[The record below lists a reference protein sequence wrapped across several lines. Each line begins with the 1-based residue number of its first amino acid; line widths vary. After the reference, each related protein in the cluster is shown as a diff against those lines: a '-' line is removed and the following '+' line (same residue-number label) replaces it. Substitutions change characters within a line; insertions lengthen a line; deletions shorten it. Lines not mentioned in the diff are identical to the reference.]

1 MSIYTD
7 IITLKG
13 STIGILGISLLATF
27 LLVQINIEQIQG
39 QETNNTTSTDNSS
52 NSTIEQKS
60 LDINKTALVIVDP
73 QNDFLSEGGAV
84 WDLVGEDVT
93 QNNVVENLVKLKNAA
108 NEAGIP
114 VFYSPHYYTEYE
126 YKNWKHLNHIDKVMF
141 DRKMFLKGTWGA
153 EFHPDLQPDE
163 NTFVL
168 SPHKG
173 LSNFHA
179 GDINIQLRQQ
189 DIQNIILA
197 GMSSNLCV
205 ESHLRD
211 AIENSYDVI
220 AIKDATAGAG
230 PDSTPSALH
239 NYGFIA
245 TEVTTTDD
253 IVDRLSRQ

>member
-1 MSIYTD
+1 MKFT
-7 IITLKG
+7 IIV
-13 STIGILGISLLATF
+13 IFIAVAF
-27 LLVQINIEQIQG
+27 LLTQINIQQG
-39 QETNNTTSTDNSS
+39 YSQEDNNVSTTENNLTEINS
-52 NSTIEQKS
+52 IDK
-60 LDINKTALVIVDP
+60 NKTALVIVDP

-84 WDLVGEDVT
+84 WDLVGEEVV
-93 QNNVVENLVKLKNAA
+93 QNNVVENLVKLRNAA
-108 NEAGIP
+108 TEAGIP
-114 VFYSPHYYTEYE
+114 IFYSPHYYTEYE
-126 YKNWKHLNHIDKVMF
+126 YKNWKHPNHIDEIMF
-141 DRKMFLKGTWGA
+141 ERKMFLKGTWGA
-153 EFHPDLQPDE
+153 EFHPDLQPNE

-173 LSNFHA
+173 LSNFWA

-230 PDSTPSALH
+230 PDSTPAALH
-239 NYGFIA
+239 NFGFIA

-253 IVDRLSRQ
+253 IIERLTK

>member
-1 MSIYTD
+1 MKYE
-7 IITLKG
+7 
-13 STIGILGISLLATF
+13 ILGIFLVSIFLVTQVDVQLVYSQESNDTSDNTNQADNNATE
-27 LLVQINIEQIQG
+27 I
-39 QETNNTTSTDNSS
+39 
-52 NSTIEQKS
+52 KS
-60 LDINKTALVIVDP
+60 LDKSKTALVIVDP

-84 WDLVGEDVT
+84 WDLVGEDVV
-93 QNNVVENLVKLKNAA
+93 QNNVVENLVKLREAA
-108 NEAGIP
+108 NAAGIP
-114 VFYSPHYYTEYE
+114 IFYSPHYYTEYE
-126 YKNWKHLNHIDKVMF
+126 YENWKHPNHIDKIMF
-141 DRKMFLKGTWGA
+141 ERQMFLKGTWGA

-173 LSNFHA
+173 LSNFWA

-189 DIQNIILA
+189 DIQTIILA

-211 AIENSYDVI
+211 GIENGYDVI

-253 IVDRLSRQ
+253 IVERLNK

>member
-1 MSIYTD
+1 MRYSIIVLFLA
-7 IITLKG
+7 II
-13 STIGILGISLLATF
+13 F
-27 LLVQINIEQIQG
+27 LLTQTNIEQG
-39 QETNNTTSTDNSS
+39 HSQETNNNISVAENNNTE
-52 NSTIEQKS
+52 IQKIDKS
-60 LDINKTALVIVDP
+60 QTALVIVDP

-84 WDLVGEDVT
+84 WDLVGEDVVK
-93 QNNVVENLVKLKNAA
+93 NNVVENLVKLRNAA
-108 NEAGIP
+108 TEAGIP
-114 VFYSPHYYTEYE
+114 IFYSPHYYTEYE
-126 YKNWKHLNHIDKVMF
+126 YENWKHPNHIDEIMF

-173 LSNFHA
+173 LSNFWT

-230 PDSTPSALH
+230 PDSTPAALH
-239 NYGFIA
+239 IL
-245 TEVTTTDD
+245 D
-253 IVDRLSRQ
+253 L

>member
-1 MSIYTD
+1 MKY
-7 IITLKG
+7 
-13 STIGILGISLLATF
+13 STILPGIILLTGIF
-27 LLVQINIEQIQG
+27 LMVNLEIKPIQG
-39 QETNNTTSTDNSS
+39 QNTNITSDDEPSS
-52 NSTIEQKS
+52 NIQKES
-60 LDINKTALVIVDP
+60 LDINRTALVIVDP

-84 WDLVGEDVT
+84 WDLVGEDVIK
-93 QNNVVENLVKLKNAA
+93 NNVVENLVKLRNAA
-108 NEAGIP
+108 NQAGIP
-114 VFYSPHYYTEYE
+114 IFYSPHYYTEYE
-126 YKNWKHLNHIDKVMF
+126 YKNWKHPNQIDKIMF

-173 LSNFHA
+173 LSNFWA

-220 AIKDATAGAG
+220 MIKDATAGAG

-245 TEVTTTDD
+245 TEITTTDD
-253 IVDRLSRQ
+253 IVKRLSQQS